1 MIIIDLIRELMIQ
14 QDLTI
19 GDLARKTELSYTT
32 IENVVLRD
40 ITPTPEEARIMLWA
54 MGIKLEDVLCIY

>member
-1 MIIIDLIRELMIQ
+1 MIIVDLIRELMIQ

-19 GDLARKTELSYTT
+19 GELARRTELHYTT
-32 IENVVLRD
+32 IENVVLKD
-40 ITPTPEEARIMLWA
+40 MIPTPEEARIMLWA

>member
-40 ITPTPEEARIMLWA
+40 MTPTPEEARVMLWA

>member
-19 GDLARKTELSYTT
+19 GDLARKTELSYTI

-40 ITPTPEEARIMLWA
+40 ITPTPEEARIMLWV
-54 MGIKLEDVLCIY
+54 MGVKLEDVLCLY

>member
-1 MIIIDLIRELMIQ
+1 MIIVNLIRELMLQ

-19 GDLARKTELSYTT
+19 GELARRTELHYTT

-40 ITPTPEEARIMLWA
+40 MMPTPEEARIMLWA
-54 MGIKLEDVLCIY
+54 MGIKLEEVLNLY

>member
-1 MIIIDLIRELMIQ
+1 MIIVDLIRELMMQ

-19 GDLARKTELSYTT
+19 GELARRTELHYTT
-32 IENVVLRD
+32 IENVVLKD
-40 ITPTPEEARIMLWA
+40 IIPTPEEARIMLWA

>member
-40 ITPTPEEARIMLWA
+40 IIPTPEEARTMLWA
-54 MGIKLEDVLCIY
+54 MGIKLEDVLGLY

>member
-14 QDLTI
+14 QDFTI
-19 GDLARKTELSYTT
+19 GELARRTELSYTA

-54 MGIKLEDVLCIY
+54 MGIKLEDVLGLY